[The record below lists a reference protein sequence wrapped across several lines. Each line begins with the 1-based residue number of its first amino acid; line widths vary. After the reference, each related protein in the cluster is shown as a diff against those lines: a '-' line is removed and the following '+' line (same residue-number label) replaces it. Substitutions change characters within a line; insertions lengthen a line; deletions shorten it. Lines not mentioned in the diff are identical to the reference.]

1 MSKAVLLDT
10 NIPAS
15 QLGEGIYWDDQ
26 TSLLWWV
33 DIAGRQIHRYDP
45 ERKEH
50 RSWLT
55 SKEVSFVFP
64 QADGLLLIGLSNGV
78 YLFDCETGEE
88 RAVALLDLPAE
99 HRLNDGKRDPAGR
112 LWVGTIN
119 TAAEP
124 SETAALYQLQNGHLV
139 EIEGGYTNANG
150 KAWSADGGL
159 MFHAD
164 TGRNTVWVY
173 DYDQAT
179 GGIPNK
185 RVFAKIEDGSPD
197 GLEADCVGN
206 LYAAIYGG
214 SRVDILSMRGD
225 VISPISLPVPNVTNC
240 CVGGSRQKTLFIT
253 TAFDGMSDEERSSA
267 PLSGHVFKVELDG

>member
-15 QLGEGIYWDDQ
+15 RLGEGIYWDDA
-26 TSLLWWV
+26 TSFLWWV
-33 DIAGRQIHRYDP
+33 DIVGKRIHRYDP
-45 ERKEH
+45 ERKDH
-50 RSWLT
+50 QSWST

-64 QADGLLLIGLSNGV
+64 RPDGLLLIGLSNGV
-78 YLFDCETGEE
+78 YLFDCETGAE
-88 RAVALLDLPAE
+88 RPVALLDLPTE

-124 SETAALYQLQNGHLV
+124 SETAALYQLQDGQLV
-139 EIEGGYTNANG
+139 QIEGGYINANG
-150 KAWSADGGL
+150 KAWSADGEL

-173 DYDQAT
+173 DYDKAA
-179 GGIPNK
+179 GAISKK
-185 RVFAKIEDGSPD
+185 RVFAKIERGSPD
-197 GLEADCVGN
+197 GLEVDRLGN

-214 SRVDILSMRGD
+214 SRVDIASMRGD
-225 VISPISLPVPNVTNC
+225 VVSQIDVPVPNVTSC
-240 CVGGSRQKTLFIT
+240 CVGGSRGKTLFIT
-253 TAFDGMSDEERSSA
+253 TAFEGMTDEELSAA